1 MAEPT
6 RYLSSGDRSS
16 FTPVHAVWE
25 ITLACDLKCNHC
37 GSRAGKRRPEELNTE
52 ECLDLVRQL
61 ARMGTREVTLIGG
74 EAYLRRDWLRI
85 IREIREQG
93 MDCTMQSGGLN
104 LTEDRIKAAVDAG
117 LQALGIS
124 IDGLREVHDELRG
137 VKGSFD
143 AAFKALDSV
152 HKCGITSSVN
162 TQITSLVIPQ
172 LRELMNLFIAAGA
185 KNWQVQLTVAMGR
198 AADHPELLLQ
208 PYELLDLMPLL
219 AELYEE
225 GADRGFLLQPG
236 NNIGYFGPYESLWRG
251 SGDDRVYW
259 SSCNAGQN
267 TLGIEA
273 DGTIKGCPSL
283 PTSPYAGGNIRDRS
297 LKNIW
302 SKTDELS
309 INRGRTNE
317 ELWGYCRGCYYADVC
332 KAGCTWTTQVL
343 FGRAGNNPYCH
354 HRAMEL
360 SKQGL
365 RERIAQIEKAPGVPF
380 DHGKF
385 ELILETTGGE
395 ACASA
400 VDRLPM
406 AADNLVQIGSAG
418 ISRRRK
424 AAQSAAP
431 EELILCRSC
440 DRHVMADTKV
450 CPFCRG
456 DVRAL
461 AKLHDKKL
469 REAKRAYQRLLKLL
483 PTLDH
488 TKV

>member
-1 MAEPT
+1 MAKPT
-6 RYLSSGDRSS
+6 RYLSAGDRSA

-25 ITLACDLKCNHC
+25 ITLACDLKCHHC
-37 GSRAGKRRPEELNTE
+37 GSRAGKRRPTELRTD

-74 EAYLRRDWLRI
+74 EAYLRRDWLQI
-85 IREIREQG
+85 IREIRSQG

-104 LTEDRIKAAVDAG
+104 LTEDRIKSAVDAG

-124 IDGLREVHDELRG
+124 IDGLREVHDNLRG
-137 VKGSFD
+137 VKGSFN
-143 AAFKALDSV
+143 AAFKALHAV
-152 HKCGITSSVN
+152 KKYGISSSVN

-172 LRELMNLFIAAGA
+172 LRELMNLFIDAGA

-208 PYELLDLMPLL
+208 PYELLELMPLL

-225 GADRGFLLQPG
+225 GADRGFLLLPG

-259 SSCNAGQN
+259 TSCNAGQN

-283 PTSPYAGGNIRDRS
+283 PTSPYAGGNIRDVS
-297 LKNIW
+297 LKHIW
-302 SKTDELS
+302 WQTDELS
-309 INRGRTNE
+309 INRARATEG
-317 ELWGYCRGCYYADVC
+317 LWGFCGSCYYADTC
-332 KAGCTWTTQVL
+332 KAGCTWTTHVL

-354 HRAMEL
+354 HRALEL

-365 RERIAQIEKAPGVPF
+365 RERIAQVEKAPGTPF
-380 DHGKF
+380 DHGRF
-385 ELILETTGGE
+385 ELILE
-395 ACASA
+395 
-400 VDRLPM
+400 
-406 AADNLVQIGSAG
+406 AADGTPVDKLPVSGNNLVQISSAR
-418 ISRRRK
+418 SAQRRK
-424 AAQSAAP
+424 KVKSSP
-431 EELILCRSC
+431 ELILCRGC
-440 DRHVMADTKV
+440 KRHVLPDTRI
-450 CPFCRG
+450 CPFCQG
-456 DVRAL
+456 DIRAL

-469 REAKRAYQRLLKLL
+469 RDARKAYQRLLELL
-483 PTLDH
+483 PQAGSSSI
-488 TKV
+488 